1 MSNSKCTIEL
11 SWQEFKKQMDGL
23 PKPKRET
30 DMLLFRGHVD
40 SSWRLETTLQR
51 ELGRVSERNYYCL
64 VRAIRP
70 HLVTCL
76 GDKVPLFPFNPDE
89 YDFSQILYVPP
100 GIEFL
105 TFLRHNKFP
114 SPLLDWTLS
123 PYIAA
128 FFAFEGVPQKFQED
142 KKVAIFSFKE
152 FSDDGSHMGSDGEPW
167 IHGIGDCI
175 ATHKR
180 HYLQQSRYTFCI
192 EKLQKETENFF
203 GDHEKVCEQS
213 QNRQD
218 VLTKYILPWAD
229 KKTALRDLDKMNINA
244 YSLFEN
250 EESLME
256 SLFNRHYIFKREQ
269 KAENE

>member
-1 MSNSKCTIEL
+1 MSFKEIDI
-11 SWQEFKKQMDGL
+11 SWQDFKKVVEGL

-40 SSWRLETTLQR
+40 SLWKLETTLER
-51 ELGRVSERNYYCL
+51 ACGRISEREYYRF
-64 VRAIRP
+64 VRAIRR
-70 HLVTCL
+70 HLITCL
-76 GDKVPLFPFNPDE
+76 GNAVPDFSFDE
-89 YDFSQILYVPP
+89 DQYDFSQILFVPP

-128 FFAFEGVPQKFQED
+128 FFAFEGISSQSQKD
-142 KKVAIFSFKE
+142 KKAAIFSFKE
-152 FSDDGSHMGSDGEPW
+152 FSDDGSHVNSDYEPW

-175 ATHKR
+175 ATHRR

-192 EKLQKETENFF
+192 EKLQNDRENFF
-203 GDHEKVCEQS
+203 ANHEHVCKKE
-213 QNRQD
+213 NGTQD
-218 VLTKYILPWAD
+218 VLIKYVLPWSD
-229 KKTALRDLDKMNINA
+229 KKIVLMDLDKMNINA

-250 EESLME
+250 EEGLME
-256 SLFNRHYIFKREQ
+256 SLFNRHYIFKGDHQGE
-269 KAENE
+269 